1 MKKIVIIVGGVVLI
15 LAGWYFFFTKKVD
28 ITNMPPKNETVVVF
42 GDSLAEGVGA
52 TEEND
57 LASLIA
63 KTTGKAVIN
72 HGKSGDTT
80 RDALGRVSQV
90 LEKDPGVVLMI
101 LGGNDVLKK
110 IPKEETFQNLEKMI
124 RFFQDKGSVVILV
137 GVRSGVVGDGRG
149 DDYQALAQ
157 KTGSVYVSDILQD
170 VFGKR
175 QYMSDAVHPNDAGYA
190 VIEKR
195 LSSIIMEL
203 FDNR

>member
-1 MKKIVIIVGGVVLI
+1 MGGAVLA
-15 LAGWYFFFTKKVD
+15 LAGWYFFFTKKMD
-28 ITNMPPKNETVVVF
+28 IKNMPPKNETIVVF

-52 TEEND
+52 TEGND

-63 KTTGKAVIN
+63 KTMGKTVIN

-90 LEKDPGVVLMI
+90 LEEDPGVILMI

-124 RFFQDKGSVVILV
+124 RFFQDNGSVVILV

-157 KTGSVYVSDILQD
+157 KTGSIYVSDILRD

-175 QYMSDAVHPNDAGYA
+175 QYMSDTVHPNDAGYA
-190 VIEKR
+190 MIEKR
-195 LSSIIMEL
+195 LSPIVMKL
-203 FDNR
+203 FENR